1 MSNFYDKYK
10 LHFDE
15 MVMMSALY

>member
-1 MSNFYDKYK
+1 MF
-10 LHFDE
+10 LFDG